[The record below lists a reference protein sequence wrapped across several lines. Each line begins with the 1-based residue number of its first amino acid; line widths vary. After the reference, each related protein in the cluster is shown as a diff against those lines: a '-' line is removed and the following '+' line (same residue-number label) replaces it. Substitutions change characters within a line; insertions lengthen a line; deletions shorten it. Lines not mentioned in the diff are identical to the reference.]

1 MQYLQGLINQARTT
15 VSDVRSARYS
25 ATPRFL
31 RRKRLNL
38 LSLNGR
44 DRSPGS
50 YPADPEITQTEI
62 HLSRLPAAHDGLK
75 IVHLTDIHLS
85 LFTSIEEVHRVVTIA
100 NLLKPDIVALTGD
113 YVTFSPSYI
122 RPVAQALGRLRAR
135 LGIFA
140 VLGNHDFRV
149 DPEEVTRALRAQ
161 RIRVLRN
168 SHYALRSNGGT
179 LWLAGVDDLWFA
191 CDDLHAA
198 MRSIP
203 ASDPKILLCHNP
215 DAIGRASRLGVDL
228 MLSGH
233 THGGQVRLPILRSFY
248 RSKPGERFIDGWNQL
263 GSTQIYISRGI
274 GKVVVPVRVACPP
287 EITCLRL
294 HRDESASRSK
304 LPAEN

>member
-1 MQYLQGLINQARTT
+1 MQYIHELINQARST
-15 VSDVRSARYS
+15 VSDVRTARYS

-31 RRKRLNL
+31 RRKRMNL

-44 DRSPGS
+44 DRGPGS

-62 HLSRLPAAHDGLK
+62 HMRRLHAAHDGLK

-100 NLLKPDIVALTGD
+100 NLLQPDIVALTGD

-149 DPEEVTRALRAQ
+149 DAEEVTRALRAQ

-168 SHYALRSNGGT
+168 AHYALRSNGGT
-179 LWLAGVDDLWFA
+179 LWLAGIDDLWFA
-191 CDDLHAA
+191 SDDLPAA
-198 MRSIP
+198 LQSIP
-203 ASDPKILLCHNP
+203 ARDPKILLCHNP

-263 GSTQIYISRGI
+263 GNTQIYVSRGI

-294 HRDESASRSK
+294 RRDNAGPRAK
-304 LPAEN
+304 TATTN